1 MAWERACKRCGALT
15 WNPRSPYCLEHR
27 PSLEQRMR
35 WAAKRTNPRGYGA
48 EHQAV
53 RAKYAALVASGLAT
67 CARCGG
73 PIAKGAPFD
82 LDHDDSRGGY
92 LGVSH
97 PGCNRTAGAKLGA
110 QITNGVRAGSR
121 TSRVW

>member
-1 MAWERACKRCGALT
+1 VAWERSCKRCGALT
-15 WNPRSPYCLEHR
+15 WSPHSPYCREHM
-27 PSLEQRMR
+27 PSLEQRAR
-35 WAAKRTNPRGYGA
+35 WAAKSREARGYGGA
-48 EHQAV
+48 HRQA
-53 RAKYAALVASGLAT
+53 REKYAALVATGLAT